1 MEGVAIMDCYHN
13 FLDYKSTYCS
23 RSTLLYYRENIDKL
37 LNCLQEYYAQDLNSI
52 SADMLS
58 VEFLQNYIRFLRSQN
73 ISNVSVE
80 TYYRAVKVFSSWMF
94 QRKLIE
100 GDVAM
105 NVKTPKAYSKEKIP
119 LTVDEVKL
127 IDDLFPVDSEKG
139 VRNRIIFHLMLD
151 CGLRRGEVVAL
162 NREDIDSENM
172 IISVIGKGSK
182 NRFVPITDSLMA
194 LFFVYLKHYNN
205 NPEAAIVSLKDGER
219 ITENSIKLLFRDIK
233 KDTGIERLHPH
244 LLRHTFATSYIL
256 GGGNVEFLRIL
267 LGHSDIQTTQM
278 YLHISSNCRLLN
290 IDVYRLDPVFFKIF
304 KYH

>member
-23 RSTLLYYRENIDKL
+23 MSTLLYYRENIDKL

-127 IDDLFPVDSEKG
+127 IDDLFPVDNEKG

-182 NRFVPITDSLMA
+182 NRFVPIPDNLMA

-244 LLRHTFATSYIL
+244 LLRHTFATSYLL

-267 LGHSDIQTTQM
+267 LGHADIQTTQM
-278 YLHISSNCRLLN
+278 YLHISNNCRLLN

-304 KYH
+304 KYC